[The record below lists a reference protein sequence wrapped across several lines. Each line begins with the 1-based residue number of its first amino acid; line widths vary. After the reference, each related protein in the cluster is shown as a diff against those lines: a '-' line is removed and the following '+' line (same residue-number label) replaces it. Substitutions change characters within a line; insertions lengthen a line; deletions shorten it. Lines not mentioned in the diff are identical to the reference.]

1 MDKIKARN
9 VINHDYIS
17 CLALVLW
24 LGHLRESQNL
34 SFPTILCPRNSAQI
48 QNFSSWQKYR
58 GVDCSML
65 LIEGN
70 SKIGIE

>member
-34 SFPTILCPRNSAQI
+34 SFRQFCVQEFRADTKLLELAKI
-48 QNFSSWQKYR
+48 QR
-58 GVDCSML
+58 GRL
-65 LIEGN
+65 
-70 SKIGIE
+70 

>member
-17 CLALVLW
+17 YLALVLW

-34 SFPTILCPRNSAQI
+34 SFPTILCPGISRKDTKLLELAKI
-48 QNFSSWQKYR
+48 QR
-58 GVDCSML
+58 GRL
-65 LIEGN
+65 
-70 SKIGIE
+70 

>member
-34 SFPTILCPRNSAQI
+34 
-48 QNFSSWQKYR
+48 R

-65 LIEGN
+65 FIEGN

>member
-34 SFPTILCPRNSAQI
+34 SFRQFCVQEFRADTKLLELE
-48 QNFSSWQKYR
+48 KYR

-65 LIEGN
+65 FIEGN